1 MAEKNNKT
9 IFITGGCGFVG
20 RQLIKYLLDDKEY
33 NKVVVCCHRKEAA
46 ADLSFSGNRI
56 TIVEADLLHPES
68 YIPLLK
74 KFKPHD
80 IVHLAAIARF
90 RQGEENPDNTIKAN
104 FFGSL
109 ELLHLS
115 TRFDVNRFLYVSS
128 NLARNPKG
136 VTGVSKY
143 LTEAVIK
150 KLEPLPTVISL
161 RLPNVIDSPGAVTL
175 IFKRQIEKGEAV
187 TLTDKRMTRKFITPK
202 QAAEDIMF
210 ALKNGNH
217 QDVFVNNKPS
227 TPIIKLAQDMINASG
242 KKIPI
247 EFVGI
252 RPGEKLQE
260 EDYPSNII
268 LPTENKNIFILTNNQ
283 HTDENIDRAINL
295 ISSKLHDETI
305 NSIKDI
311 FAQ

>member
-1 MAEKNNKT
+1 MSQT

-20 RQLIKYLLDDKEY
+20 RHLVKYLLDTNEY
-33 NKVVVCCHRKEAA
+33 NKVVICCHRKEAA
-46 ADLSFSGNRI
+46 ANLALSDSRL

-68 YIPLLK
+68 YINPLE

-90 RQGEENPDNTIKAN
+90 KQGEEYPDNTVQAN
-104 FFGSL
+104 FFGTMAL
-109 ELLHLS
+109 IRLS
-115 TRFDVNRFLYVSS
+115 GQNNVSRFLYISS

-143 LTEAVIK
+143 LVEAAIK
-150 KLEPLPTVISL
+150 KITPSPSVFSL

-175 IFKRQIEKGEAV
+175 IFKRQIQNGEAV
-187 TLTDKRMTRKFITPK
+187 TLTDKRMTRKFITPE
-202 QAAEDIMF
+202 QSSEDIMF
-210 ALKNGNH
+210 VLNHGNH

-227 TPIIKLAQDMINASG
+227 TPILKLAQDMINASG

-260 EDYPSNII
+260 EDYPSKII
-268 LPTENKNIFILTNNQ
+268 LPTGSKYIFRLTNNQ
-283 HTDENIDRAINL
+283 HTDENINHAISML
-295 ISSKLHDETI
+295 SGKVSDETI
-305 NSIKDI
+305 KRIKDV
-311 FAQ
+311 FVQ

>member
-1 MAEKNNKT
+1 MSEKNNKT

-20 RQLIKYLLDDKEY
+20 RQLVKYLLDTNEY
-33 NKVVVCCHRKEAA
+33 KKVVVCCHRKEAVA
-46 ADLSFSGNRI
+46 NLSLSDNRL
-56 TIVEADLLHPES
+56 TIVEADLLNPIS

-74 KFKPHD
+74 KFKLHD

-90 RQGEENPDNTIKAN
+90 RQGEDNPNNTIKAN

-115 TRFDVNRFLYVSS
+115 AQFDVNRFLCVSS
-128 NLARNPKG
+128 NFARNPKG

-150 KLEPLPTVISL
+150 KLETLPTVISL
-161 RLPNVIDSPGAVTL
+161 RLPNVIDSSGAVTL
-175 IFKRQIEKGEAV
+175 IFKRQIQKGEAV

-227 TPIIKLAQDMINASG
+227 TPILKLAQDMINASG

-252 RPGEKLQE
+252 RQGEKLQE
-260 EDYPSNII
+260 EDYPSKII
-268 LPTENKNIFILTNNQ
+268 LPTGNKDIFRLTNNQ
-283 HTDENIDRAINL
+283 HTDENINNAISML
-295 ISSKLHDETI
+295 RGKISDKTI
-305 NSIKDI
+305 SRIKDV